1 MTVKEVGF
9 MPTAIL
15 WLSFEQSCKPIEVYE
30 TFYCACIYFQWYMQ
44 VFLSDA
50 LQTQQKKM
58 LTCSSDAI
66 SVELFPPRN
75 IAPYVH
81 LQSSTWSHATCTGGA
96 TQHYPCYQ
104 ALNRI

>member
-30 TFYCACIYFQWYMQ
+30 TFYCTCIYFQWYMQ

-81 LQSSTWSHATCTGGA
+81 HSTEQYIESCNMYRGSDPTLSLL
-96 TQHYPCYQ
+96 PV
-104 ALNRI
+104 